1 MKKGV
6 DESLISL
13 TETPKTFF
21 GCANHIHPHLLV
33 ILAPGYPPNPRFQI
47 LHMAPFADMAN
58 GAVFRYSVTC

>member
-6 DESLISL
+6 DGNLISL

-33 ILAPGYPPNPRFQI
+33 TLAPGSPPHRFQI
-47 LHMAPFADMAN
+47 LHTAPFADMAN
-58 GAVFRYSVTC
+58 SAVFRYSVTC